1 VNRVYV
7 ATLSTPATSSQNF
20 GRNESESLLVDFGN
34 GFWCECR
41 KLSGKRVDVLRGQ
54 NIPHN
59 SRSIDRTL
67 VPNGVVSHKSTD
79 LRLKSYRSPRT
90 VYRLGMRFV
99 REVREYSGEIR
110 CDHKKKA
117 TYHLHWA
124 IEAPDAARILEWFI
138 PASGISD
145 EQECSLKQVIDEAKT
160 AGVIVKLFRV
170 CD

>member
-1 VNRVYV
+1 MNDG
-7 ATLSTPATSSQNF
+7 P
-20 GRNESESLLVDFGN
+20 VDFGS
-34 GFWCECR
+34 GFWREQR
-41 KLSGKRVDVLRGQ
+41 MVSGKRIDVLRGQ

-90 VYRLGMRFV
+90 VYRLGTRFV
-99 REVREYSGEIR
+99 REVQEYSGEIR

-124 IEAPDAARILEWFI
+124 VEAPGAARILEWFI
-138 PASGISD
+138 PACGISN

-160 AGVIVKLFRV
+160 AGVLVKLFRV
-170 CD
+170 RD

>member
-1 VNRVYV
+1 VKLACEVRVIEV
-7 ATLSTPATSSQNF
+7 LVVPSPS
-20 GRNESESLLVDFGN
+20 NETLVDFGR
-34 GFWCECR
+34 GFWRECR
-41 KLSGKRVDVLRGQ
+41 KLSGKRVDVLCGQ

-99 REVREYSGEIR
+99 REVHDYSGEIR

-138 PASGISD
+138 PASGISN

-160 AGVIVKLFRV
+160 AGVVVKLFRV

>member
-1 VNRVYV
+1 MV
-7 ATLSTPATSSQNF
+7 
-20 GRNESESLLVDFGN
+20 
-34 GFWCECR
+34 
-41 KLSGKRVDVLRGQ
+41 SGKRVDVLRGQ

-79 LRLKSYRSPRT
+79 LRLKSYHSPRT

-99 REVREYSGEIR
+99 REVQDYSGEIR

-138 PASGISD
+138 PARGVSN
-145 EQECSLKQVIDEAKT
+145 EQECSLRQVIDEAKT
-160 AGVIVKLFRV
+160 AGVVVKLFRV
-170 CD
+170 RD